1 MLEAPR
7 LHTCTAGVSLGVALR
22 GACKEG
28 RLASRSPGVHLLMR
42 QICHLALPLA
52 TWARPSGVGTRS
64 SSCGA
69 CLRTLGLV
77 RRRGQLEGTYI
88 KPPCQDPLLSTT
100 CPGEKEGS
108 WAGLEPFKKSHQGL
122 HYRASLCTLTSGD
135 TRRQSVTH
143 RDKPEE
149 KVV

>member
-1 MLEAPR
+1 MHCSLLGSHSQRCVQGGQVGISLPR
-7 LHTCTAGVSLGVALR
+7 CSSAYVAYL
-22 GACKEG
+22 
-28 RLASRSPGVHLLMR
+28 SPGP
-42 QICHLALPLA
+42 PLA
-52 TWARPSGVGTRS
+52 TWARPSGVGARS
-64 SSCGA
+64 SSCRA

-77 RRRGQLEGTYI
+77 RQRGQLEGTHI

-122 HYRASLCTLTSGD
+122 CHRASLCTLASGD
-135 TRRQSVTH
+135 TGRQSVTH

-149 KVV
+149 EVV